1 MMSLA
6 LAGCD
11 VGSAELASLSETLVL
26 MASDEDVRELREQNS
41 ELAALIQE
49 LRDTIVA
56 QEARI
61 EDLEESYAEG
71 FGDEHYATRA
81 WVESLNS
88 ANTLLSSYV
97 TVDEAEGAVIF
108 SGIDVHIRSG
118 SGTTSDCLLYTSP
131 SPRD

>member
-61 EDLEESYAEG
+61 EDLEAVSYT
-71 FGDEHYATRA
+71 H
-81 WVESLNS
+81 L
-88 ANTLLSSYV
+88 TLPTTPYV
-97 TVDEAEGAVIF
+97 
-108 SGIDVHIRSG
+108 
-118 SGTTSDCLLYTSP
+118 
-131 SPRD
+131 